1 MTKAKQESKQKPKL
15 KESVAAPMRRA
26 AMAKTAAQQLASLKA
41 PKQKKKAV
49 EEPARPMERTEEELV
64 DLTSRVYKLVVER
77 GRDGVLQSEIWKELG
92 LTSRDGSRLAIRLER
107 RGLIGRVKVLE
118 EGRWTYKLT
127 PLRFPTD
134 MASIEK
140 APCIVCQF
148 ESKCSVDGQ
157 ISPYACPWLGPW
169 VIGEARIAGSQ
180 SISGVAPGAP
190 SVAAAAA
197 ATTPAAQIPSE

>member
-1 MTKAKQESKQKPKL
+1 MKQPK
-15 KESVAAPMRRA
+15 
-26 AMAKTAAQQLASLKA
+26 KTAAKQKKPKAARKQVKA
-41 PKQKKKAV
+41 PKKQA
-49 EEPARPMERTEEELV
+49 EPPQPVERTEEELV

-107 RGLIGRVKVLE
+107 RGLIGRVKGLE

-140 APCIVCQF
+140 APCIVCQY
-148 ESKCSVDGQ
+148 ESKCSVDGEV
-157 ISPYACPWLGPW
+157 SPYVCPWLGPW
-169 VIGEARIAGSQ
+169 VIEEAR
-180 SISGVAPGAP
+180 
-190 SVAAAAA
+190 AARAQMVG
-197 ATTPAAQIPSE
+197 PAAVSAR

>member
-1 MTKAKQESKQKPKL
+1 MKQRQKPKPK
-15 KESVAAPMRRA
+15 KEEKSKAAPKPR
-26 AMAKTAAQQLASLKA
+26 
-41 PKQKKKAV
+41 
-49 EEPARPMERTEEELV
+49 ARPQRKKDEADQPVERTEEELV

-140 APCIVCQF
+140 APCVICQY
-148 ESKCSVDGQ
+148 ESKCSIDGEV
-157 ISPYACPWLGPW
+157 SPYICPWIGPW
-169 VIGEARIAGSQ
+169 VIEEARLARTP
-180 SISGVAPGAP
+180 VAEPNP
-190 SVAAAAA
+190 V
-197 ATTPAAQIPSE
+197 PAR

>member
-1 MTKAKQESKQKPKL
+1 
-15 KESVAAPMRRA
+15 
-26 AMAKTAAQQLASLKA
+26 MAKAAKKA
-41 PKQKKKAV
+41 PKPSKKA
-49 EEPARPMERTEEELV
+49 PSAKKAPPPKKAKPQPRPKKAPEAQKPVERTEEELV

-140 APCIVCQF
+140 APCITCQF
-148 ESKCSVDGQ
+148 EPKCSVEGE
-157 ISPYACPWLGPW
+157 ISPYVCPWLGPW
-169 VIGEARIAGSQ
+169 VIAEAQ
-180 SISGVAPGAP
+180 N
-190 SVAAAAA
+190 
-197 ATTPAAQIPSE
+197 AQAEMSHNRPIDLDAR

>member
-1 MTKAKQESKQKPKL
+1 MPKEKKAKPRAK
-15 KESVAAPMRRA
+15 AAP
-26 AMAKTAAQQLASLKA
+26 AKKA
-41 PKQKKKAV
+41 PKK
-49 EEPARPMERTEEELV
+49 EENEKPAKREPKPRAQPSPVERTEEELV

-77 GRDGVLQSEIWKELG
+77 GKDGVLQSEIWKELG

-140 APCIVCQF
+140 APCVVCQY
-148 ESKCSVDGQ
+148 EPKCSIDGE
-157 ISPYACPWLGPW
+157 ISPYVCPWIGPW
-169 VIGEARIAGSQ
+169 ATDEMKRLGDSSMEASAIH
-180 SISGVAPGAP
+180 AP
-190 SVAAAAA
+190 
-197 ATTPAAQIPSE
+197 

>member
-1 MTKAKQESKQKPKL
+1 MPKTKHIEKEKQGQKQAPAKPKTPPAKAEKAKK
-15 KESVAAPMRRA
+15 R
-26 AMAKTAAQQLASLKA
+26 
-41 PKQKKKAV
+41 
-49 EEPARPMERTEEELV
+49 EEPPRPVERTEEELV

-118 EGRWTYKLT
+118 DGRWTYKLT

-134 MASIEK
+134 MTSIEK

-148 ESKCSVDGQ
+148 ESKCATDGQ
-157 ISPYACPWLGPW
+157 ISPYICPWIGPW
-169 VIGEARIAGSQ
+169 VTGEVRIA
-180 SISGVAPGAP
+180 SGQPEP
-190 SVAAAAA
+190 
-197 ATTPAAQIPSE
+197 PAIPVG

>member
-1 MTKAKQESKQKPKL
+1 MKEKGKSKDVKKTKAPA
-15 KESVAAPMRRA
+15 KETKGKR
-26 AMAKTAAQQLASLKA
+26 KA
-41 PKQKKKAV
+41 
-49 EEPARPMERTEEELV
+49 EPPEPVERTEEELV

-77 GRDGVLQSEIWKELG
+77 GREGVLQSEIWKELG

-140 APCIVCQF
+140 APCIVCQY
-148 ESKCSVDGQ
+148 EPKCSIDGE
-157 ISPYACPWLGPW
+157 ISPYVCPWIGPW
-169 VIGEARIAGSQ
+169 VIEELRVSRVPATGTATVTAR
-180 SISGVAPGAP
+180 
-190 SVAAAAA
+190 
-197 ATTPAAQIPSE
+197 

>member
-1 MTKAKQESKQKPKL
+1 M
-15 KESVAAPMRRA
+15 
-26 AMAKTAAQQLASLKA
+26 
-41 PKQKKKAV
+41 KKKEKGGKEKRSKPPKAERV
-49 EEPARPMERTEEELV
+49 PGRAKGAPRAQRKKEESNGPVERTEEELV

-134 MASIEK
+134 MTSIER
-140 APCIVCQF
+140 APCIVCQY
-148 ESKCSVDGQ
+148 EPKCSIEGE
-157 ISPYACPWLGPW
+157 ISPYVCPWIGPW
-169 VIGEARIAGSQ
+169 VIQEALAIRNPAVQ
-180 SISGVAPGAP
+180 PGMP
-190 SVAAAAA
+190 
-197 ATTPAAQIPSE
+197 ATR

>member
-1 MTKAKQESKQKPKL
+1 MTKAKPKAKAKAKAKPKQAPAKPKSQPK
-15 KESVAAPMRRA
+15 KEQKV
-26 AMAKTAAQQLASLKA
+26 K
-41 PKQKKKAV
+41 KQ
-49 EEPARPMERTEEELV
+49 EEPPRPVERTEEELV

-140 APCIVCQF
+140 APCIICQL
-148 ESKCSVDGQ
+148 ESKCAVDGQ
-157 ISPYACPWLGPW
+157 ISPYMCPLIGSW
-169 VIGEARIAGSQ
+169 VVGEMGIARGQA
-180 SISGVAPGAP
+180 V
-190 SVAAAAA
+190 
-197 ATTPAAQIPSE
+197 ATTVPSG

>member
-1 MTKAKQESKQKPKL
+1 MTKQVRKPTKAAKKP
-15 KESVAAPMRRA
+15 
-26 AMAKTAAQQLASLKA
+26 AMKA
-41 PKQKKKAV
+41 EPKARK
-49 EEPARPMERTEEELV
+49 EPAPLMPVERTEEELV

-118 EGRWTYKLT
+118 DGRWTYKLT

-140 APCIVCQF
+140 APCIVCQY
-148 ESKCSVDGQ
+148 ESKCSPDGEM
-157 ISPYACPWLGPW
+157 SPYVCPWIGPW
-169 VIGEARIAGSQ
+169 VVGESRM
-180 SISGVAPGAP
+180 P
-190 SVAAAAA
+190 SPQA
-197 ATTPAAQIPSE
+197 ATTGITSQR

>member
-1 MTKAKQESKQKPKL
+1 MTKKAKPKP
-15 KESVAAPMRRA
+15 KASRKQ
-26 AMAKTAAQQLASLKA
+26 AKPVKPVKKPAQ
-41 PKQKKKAV
+41 PP
-49 EEPARPMERTEEELV
+49 EPVERTEEELV

-140 APCIVCQF
+140 APCIICQY
-148 ESKCSVDGQ
+148 EPKCSVDGE
-157 ISPYACPWLGPW
+157 ISPYVCPWIGPW
-169 VIGEARIAGSQ
+169 VIEEARASR
-180 SISGVAPGAP
+180 SPMVEPRAVAVG
-190 SVAAAAA
+190 
-197 ATTPAAQIPSE
+197 

>member
-1 MTKAKQESKQKPKL
+1 MAKPAKKAKPSKKAPSPQKKVSKPKPQPRPKKAPEAQKP
-15 KESVAAPMRRA
+15 V
-26 AMAKTAAQQLASLKA
+26 
-41 PKQKKKAV
+41 
-49 EEPARPMERTEEELV
+49 ERTEEELV

-140 APCIVCQF
+140 APCIICQF
-148 ESKCSVDGQ
+148 EPKCSIEGEV
-157 ISPYACPWLGPW
+157 SPYVCPWIGPW
-169 VIGEARIAGSQ
+169 VVAEAKVAQ
-180 SISGVAPGAP
+180 EEISHNRPLDLDA
-190 SVAAAAA
+190 S
-197 ATTPAAQIPSE
+197 

>member
-1 MTKAKQESKQKPKL
+1 MKQKAKTRTETAKAAKKP
-15 KESVAAPMRRA
+15 
-26 AMAKTAAQQLASLKA
+26 AK
-41 PKQKKKAV
+41 PQKKQA
-49 EEPARPMERTEEELV
+49 EPEQPVERTEEELV

-140 APCIVCQF
+140 APCIICQY
-148 ESKCSVDGQ
+148 ESKCSVDGEV
-157 ISPYACPWLGPW
+157 SPYVCPWIGPW
-169 VIGEARIAGSQ
+169 VTEEARLAR
-180 SISGVAPGAP
+180 AP
-190 SVAAAAA
+190 V
-197 ATTPAAQIPSE
+197 PAASTVTAR

>member
-1 MTKAKQESKQKPKL
+1 MTKQKAKPAQKPSKPVP
-15 KESVAAPMRRA
+15 KKAAKP
-26 AMAKTAAQQLASLKA
+26 
-41 PKQKKKAV
+41 QKK
-49 EEPARPMERTEEELV
+49 PAPPPQPVERTEEELV

-134 MASIEK
+134 MTSIEK
-140 APCIVCQF
+140 APCIVCQY
-148 ESKCSVDGQ
+148 ESKCSVDGE
-157 ISPYACPWLGPW
+157 ISPYICPWIGPW
-169 VIGEARIAGSQ
+169 VVEEFRLAQAAVAQANPVPAR
-180 SISGVAPGAP
+180 
-190 SVAAAAA
+190 
-197 ATTPAAQIPSE
+197 

>member
-1 MTKAKQESKQKPKL
+1 MTKPPAKGKGKPQRKAEAKPQK
-15 KESVAAPMRRA
+15 AAP
-26 AMAKTAAQQLASLKA
+26 Q
-41 PKQKKKAV
+41 PV
-49 EEPARPMERTEEELV
+49 ERTEEELV

-118 EGRWTYKLT
+118 DGRWTYKLT

-140 APCIVCQF
+140 APCITCQF
-148 ESKCSVDGQ
+148 EPKCSVDGEV
-157 ISPYACPWLGPW
+157 SPYVCPWIGPW
-169 VIGEARIAGSQ
+169 VIAEQKGLQVPA
-180 SISGVAPGAP
+180 AP
-190 SVAAAAA
+190 SAIVAG
-197 ATTPAAQIPSE
+197 

>member
-1 MTKAKQESKQKPKL
+1 MKKKAKQAKQERPKAAGKEKP
-15 KESVAAPMRRA
+15 
-26 AMAKTAAQQLASLKA
+26 
-41 PKQKKKAV
+41 QKKR
-49 EEPARPMERTEEELV
+49 ESQPAQPVERTEEELV

-77 GRDGVLQSEIWKELG
+77 GREGVLQSEIWKELG

-140 APCIVCQF
+140 APCIVCQY
-148 ESKCSVDGQ
+148 EPKCSIEGE
-157 ISPYACPWLGPW
+157 ISPYVCPWIGPW
-169 VIGEARIAGSQ
+169 VIQEAL
-180 SISGVAPGAP
+180 
-190 SVAAAAA
+190 AARTQA
-197 ATTPAAQIPSE
+197 PAASAVTAR

>member
-1 MTKAKQESKQKPKL
+1 MTVAKHAPKGKAKPKE
-15 KESVAAPMRRA
+15 KAAARPSPKKAAAPTPPK
-26 AMAKTAAQQLASLKA
+26 AKA
-41 PKQKKKAV
+41 KK
-49 EEPARPMERTEEELV
+49 EEPQRPVERTEEELV

-140 APCIVCQF
+140 VPCMTCAF
-148 ESKCSVDGQ
+148 ESKCAPDGQ
-157 ISPYACPWLGPW
+157 ISPYVCPWIGPW
-169 VIGEARIAGSQ
+169 VVEEARTA
-180 SISGVAPGAP
+180 SGQTGGAP
-190 SVAAAAA
+190 
-197 ATTPAAQIPSE
+197 PAPMVRG

>member
-1 MTKAKQESKQKPKL
+1 MKKPAKPSKPVKPVKAT
-15 KESVAAPMRRA
+15 VAA
-26 AMAKTAAQQLASLKA
+26 KKQ
-41 PKQKKKAV
+41 QKKAEPRPKKVPAPPVPV
-49 EEPARPMERTEEELV
+49 EKTEEELV

-134 MASIEK
+134 MTSIEK

-148 ESKCSVDGQ
+148 ESKCSIDGE
-157 ISPYACPWLGPW
+157 ISPYVCPWIGPW
-169 VIGEARIAGSQ
+169 VVGEYKMPPPETPPAG
-180 SISGVAPGAP
+180 V
-190 SVAAAAA
+190 
-197 ATTPAAQIPSE
+197 IPQR

>member
-1 MTKAKQESKQKPKL
+1 MTSRKPRQKQ
-15 KESVAAPMRRA
+15 RRA
-26 AMAKTAAQQLASLKA
+26 SKKEA
-41 PKQKKKAV
+41 PKKPRRAPSPVKVPRQKKEV
-49 EEPARPMERTEEELV
+49 PAKPVERTEEELV

-140 APCIVCQF
+140 APCIICQY
-148 ESKCSVDGQ
+148 EPKCSIDGQ
-157 ISPYACPWLGPW
+157 ISPYICPWIGPW
-169 VIGEARIAGSQ
+169 VIGEAK
-180 SISGVAPGAP
+180 
-190 SVAAAAA
+190 VAAGQPVPSALS
-197 ATTPAAQIPSE
+197 PA

>member
-1 MTKAKQESKQKPKL
+1 MKQP
-15 KESVAAPMRRA
+15 
-26 AMAKTAAQQLASLKA
+26 
-41 PKQKKKAV
+41 KKKAAKQQPKPKPGKKQGRASKKQA
-49 EEPARPMERTEEELV
+49 EPLQPVERTEEELV

-140 APCIVCQF
+140 APCIVCQY
-148 ESKCSVDGQ
+148 ESKCSVDGEV
-157 ISPYACPWLGPW
+157 SPYICPWLGPW
-169 VIGEARIAGSQ
+169 VTEEARAARAQ
-180 SISGVAPGAP
+180 MAEP
-190 SVAAAAA
+190 SAV
-197 ATTPAAQIPSE
+197 PAR

>member
-1 MTKAKQESKQKPKL
+1 MTKARPKAKQKQKEKEEVRL
-15 KESVAAPMRRA
+15 KQVAAKPRA
-26 AMAKTAAQQLASLKA
+26 ILASVKA
-41 PKQKKKAV
+41 PRAKKK
-49 EEPARPMERTEEELV
+49 EEPARPVERTEEELV

-134 MASIEK
+134 MTSIEK

-148 ESKCSVDGQ
+148 ESKCSIDGQ
-157 ISPYACPWLGPW
+157 ISPYICPWIGPW
-169 VIGEARIAGSQ
+169 VIDEAR
-180 SISGVAPGAP
+180 
-190 SVAAAAA
+190 VAAGQ
-197 ATTPAAQIPSE
+197 TVPTVVPAA